1 MTSPRLRLGLDMG
14 RDAISGHCEGFL
26 IGVHAADIARYID
39 HPAEDVDI
47 IWLADGTAVLTIRL
61 WQELEPPFRHAV
73 AVVSLEFDS
82 GVVSAIPDVLR
93 RSFGA

>member
-1 MTSPRLRLGLDMG
+1 MG
-14 RDAISGHCEGFL
+14 SDAISRSCEGAL
-26 IGVHAADIARYID
+26 IGVNASDIAKTID
-39 HPAEDVDI
+39 HPAEDVDV

-82 GVVSAIPDVLR
+82 RAVCAILSVEG

>member
-1 MTSPRLRLGLDMG
+1 MISPGLRLRLKITN
-14 RDAISGHCEGFL
+14 DAMSRSCEDFL
-26 IGVHAADIARYID
+26 IGVNAADIAKYID
-39 HPAEDVDI
+39 NPAEDVDV

-82 GVVSAIPDVLR
+82 GVVSGIPDVVR

>member
-1 MTSPRLRLGLDMG
+1 MISPGLRLRLNMSS
-14 RDAISGHCEGFL
+14 DAMSRSCEGFL
-26 IGVHAADIARYID
+26 IGVNAADIAKYID
-39 HPAEDVDI
+39 HPAEDVDV

-73 AVVSLEFDS
+73 AVVSLEFDC
-82 GVVSAIPDVLR
+82 GAVSAIPDVER